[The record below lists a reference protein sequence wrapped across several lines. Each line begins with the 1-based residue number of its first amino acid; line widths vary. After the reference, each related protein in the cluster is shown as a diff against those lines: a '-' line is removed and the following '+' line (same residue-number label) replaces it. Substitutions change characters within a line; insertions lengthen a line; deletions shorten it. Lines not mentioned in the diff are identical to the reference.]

1 MAMWLLKTEPEE
13 YSWQDLVEEGQGVWD
28 GVKAPA
34 ALKNLRRV
42 KKGDQLFIYH
52 TGQERAIVGIAK
64 VTAEAYPD
72 PSEDDGKLFVIKIA
86 PVEQLRRVVS
96 LKQIKSSGLF
106 PDWDLIRLPRL
117 SVVPVSKEQWDFVV
131 SQSEP
136 ELKSE

>member
-1 MAMWLLKTEPEE
+1 MWLLKTEPEE

-34 ALKNLRRV
+34 ALKTLRRI

-52 TGQERAIVGIAK
+52 TGQERAVVGIAK

>member
-1 MAMWLLKTEPEE
+1 MWLLKTEPEE

-52 TGQERAIVGIAK
+52 TGQERAIIGIAK
-64 VTAEAYPD
+64 ATAEAYPD

>member
-1 MAMWLLKTEPEE
+1 MAIWLLKTEPEE

-52 TGQERAIVGIAK
+52 TGQERAIIGIAK
-64 VTAEAYPD
+64 ATAEAYPD

>member
-1 MAMWLLKTEPEE
+1 MWLLKTEPEE